1 MKRDKAEHRSPALE
15 LVSLFRGLYN
25 RVAQRLGV
33 DPSYVSRVARGERNS
48 DFVKAA
54 LSEEVRKIFEC
65 TPNRDG
71 HYSRKKSKVTA
82 TKKSANQTFANVRK
96 EMARPRFAASA
107 RGAESNHRV
116 TSLL

>member
-1 MKRDKAEHRSPALE
+1 MKRDKTEHRPLPLE

-48 DFVKAA
+48 DDVKAA
-54 LSEEVRKIFEC
+54 LSEEVRKIFER
-65 TPNRDG
+65 TPNHDG
-71 HYSRKKSKVTA
+71 HYFRKKSKITA
-82 TKKSANQTFANVRK
+82 TKKSANQTFANVKK
-96 EMARPRFAASA
+96 EMARPRFAESA
-107 RGAESNHRV
+107 REVESNHRV